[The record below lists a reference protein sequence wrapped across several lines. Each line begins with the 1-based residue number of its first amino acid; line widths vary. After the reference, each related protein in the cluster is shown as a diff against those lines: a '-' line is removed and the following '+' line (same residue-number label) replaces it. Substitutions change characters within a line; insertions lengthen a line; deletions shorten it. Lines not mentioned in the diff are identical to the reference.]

1 MQRLKKIRCSESL
14 FLTGC
19 ALFFTF
25 ILNGMFI
32 VRAAERTPLSHLH
45 DYLFITTIP
54 LVLFCAFML
63 VFNLLVLPW
72 IGKPLLII
80 LLLCGAG
87 ANYFMYSFGTV
98 IDTNMVQNVFE
109 TDLQEATA
117 LLSPR
122 YILWMLLM
130 GVLPSL
136 IILMVSVR
144 QTRPWWFA
152 LAMRALWCI
161 GSLLMILLIA
171 ALMYKDYAS
180 LFRNNKGLVKMVTP
194 PNVVSGVIHYVDNR
208 WLQGSKELVR
218 IGQDAQKGP
227 LIKAAQKKTLVVF
240 VLGETARAE
249 NFSLGGYARETNPK
263 LKQQQ
268 VIYYQHATSCG
279 TETAVSVPCM
289 FSGMTRADYDAN
301 LARHQEGLMD
311 VLAHAGVN
319 VMWREN
325 DGGCKGACN
334 RIPHTDM
341 TQWKLKEYCQSDYC
355 LDDVL
360 LHRLSNYIDSVK
372 DDSVIVLHQMGS
384 HGPAYY
390 RRYPPAMRQFTPT
403 CDSNQIQ
410 DCDHQ
415 ALVNTY
421 DNTLLYTDSMVSDTI
436 DLLKRYSDRFNVA
449 LIYLSDHGESLGER
463 GMYLHGAPWLFAP
476 SQQTHIPF
484 LMWLSPDYAHTFGVN
499 ESCMRQRAQQDE
511 VSQDNVFHTLLGMM
525 NIQTSVYKPGLD
537 LLKRCQAH

>member
-1 MQRLKKIRCSESL
+1 MLLLKKLHCREST
-14 FLTGC
+14 FLIGC
-19 ALFFTF
+19 ALYFTF
-25 ILNGMFI
+25 ILNALFI
-32 VRAAERTPLSHLH
+32 ARAAERTPLTHLH
-45 DYLFITTIP
+45 DYLFLASIP

-63 VFNLLVLPW
+63 IFNLLVLPW
-72 IGKPLLII
+72 LGKPLLII
-80 LLLCGAG
+80 LLLCGAA

-109 TDLQEATA
+109 TDLQEAMA

-122 YILWMLLM
+122 YLLWMLLL
-130 GVLPSL
+130 GVIPAVVVAVTN
-136 IILMVSVR
+136 IKR
-144 QTRPWWFA
+144 PRPWWFA
-152 LAMRALWCI
+152 LASRALWCI
-161 GSLLMILLIA
+161 GSVLLILLIA

-194 PNVVSGVIHYVDNR
+194 ANVVSGTINYVNNR
-208 WLQGSKELVR
+208 WLQGSQELVR
-218 IGQDAQKGP
+218 IGLDAHKGP
-227 LIKAAQKKTLVVF
+227 VIKAASKKTLVIF

-249 NFSLGGYARETNPK
+249 NFSLGGYGRETNPK

-268 VIYYQHATSCG
+268 VIYYQHASSCG
-279 TETAVSVPCM
+279 TETAISVPCM
-289 FSGMTRADYDAN
+289 FSGMPRTQYNAN

-341 TQWKLKEYCQSDYC
+341 TQWKLNEFCHSDYC

-360 LHRLSNYIDSVK
+360 LHRLSNYIDGVK

-390 RRYPPAMRQFTPT
+390 LRYPPAMRQFTPT
-403 CDSNQIQ
+403 CDSKQIQ

-421 DNTLLYTDSMVSDTI
+421 DNTLLYTDSMLSDTI
-436 DLLKRYSDRFNVA
+436 DLLKRYQNRFNVA
-449 LIYLSDHGESLGER
+449 LIYLSDHGESLGEK
-463 GMYLHGAPWLFAP
+463 GMYLHGTPYLFAP

-484 LMWLSPDYAHTFGVN
+484 LVWLSADYARTYGVN
-499 ESCMRQRAQQDE
+499 ENCLRQHAQQDE
-511 VSQDNVFHTLLGMM
+511 VSQDNVFHTLLGMV
-525 NIQTSVYKPGLD
+525 NVQTELYQPALD
-537 LLKRCQAH
+537 LLKVCQTH